1 MDAYNTNQLSN
12 LQAQIQQIQ
21 QLMNQPRPT
30 LTPPAAPQ
38 PVTTTIPFVDGLDG
52 ARQYLKTLGPNS
64 SAAVFDKE
72 EAVFYTLSVDANGN
86 AAPIK
91 IGRFVVEDAPEPGTD
106 TITKADFEGFKAEIR
121 AALAA
126 MTRKENDE

>member
-21 QLMNQPRPT
+21 QLMNQPRQA
-30 LTPPAAPQ
+30 PAQPQ
-38 PVTTTIPFVDGLDG
+38 PQHITSTIPFVDGLDG

-72 EAVFYTLSVDANGN
+72 EAIFYTLSVDANGN

-91 IGRFVVEDAPEPGTD
+91 IGRFTVEDAPEPGTD
-106 TITKADFEGFKAEIR
+106 VITKADFEGFKAEIR

-126 MTRKENDE
+126 MIRKDDEE

>member
-21 QLMNQPRPT
+21 QLMNQPRQA
-30 LTPPAAPQ
+30 PAQPQ
-38 PVTTTIPFVDGLDG
+38 PQHIASTIPFVDGLDG

-72 EAVFYTLSVDANGN
+72 EAIFYTLSVDANGN

-91 IGRFVVEDAPEPGTD
+91 IGRFTVEDAPEPGTD
-106 TITKADFEGFKAEIR
+106 VITKADFEGFKAEIR

-126 MTRKENDE
+126 LSKKEDEE

>member
-21 QLMNQPRPT
+21 QLMNQPRQA
-30 LTPPAAPQ
+30 PAQPQ
-38 PVTTTIPFVDGLDG
+38 PQRITSTIPFVDGLDG

-72 EAVFYTLSVDANGN
+72 EAIFYTLSVDANGN

-106 TITKADFEGFKAEIR
+106 VITKADFEGFKAEIR

-126 MTRKENDE
+126 MTRKEDEE

>member
-21 QLMNQPRPT
+21 QLMNQPRQA
-30 LTPPAAPQ
+30 PAQPQ
-38 PVTTTIPFVDGLDG
+38 PQHITSTIPFVDGLDG

-72 EAVFYTLSVDANGN
+72 EAIFYTLSVDANGN

-91 IGRFVVEDAPEPGTD
+91 IGRFTVEDAPEPGTD
-106 TITKADFEGFKAEIR
+106 VITKADFEGFKAEIR

-126 MTRKENDE
+126 MTRKEDDE